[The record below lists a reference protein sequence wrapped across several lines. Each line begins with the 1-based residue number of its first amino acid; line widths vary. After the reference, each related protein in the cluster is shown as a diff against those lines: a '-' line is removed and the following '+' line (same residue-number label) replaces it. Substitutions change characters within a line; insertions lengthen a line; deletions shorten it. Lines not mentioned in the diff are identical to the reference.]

1 MARKD
6 KKQKSVKSSTL
17 IEKKVADILSSMQVS
32 FKQEVT
38 IGKYT
43 VDFLVNDTYIIECYG
58 DFWHCNPEKY
68 SSDYFNKGKRKTA
81 KEIWERDLDRRKT
94 FESMGYKFLSLWE
107 SEINKNS
114 KNVRQK
120 IKRMVKQKRRE
131 IWLQK

>member
-1 MARKD
+1 MARKY
-6 KKQKSVKSSTL
+6 KKQKSVKPSTL
-17 IEKKVADILSSMQVS
+17 IEQKVADILSSMQVS

-81 KEIWERDLDRRKT
+81 KEIWERDSERKKA
-94 FESMGYKFLSLWE
+94 FESMGYAFLSLWE

-114 KNVRQK
+114 KSVRQK

-131 IWLQK
+131 IWLQT